1 MNTDRPAA
9 EEERLKALRRER
21 FNNTEGE
28 RRYQQLVAQRAQ
40 RRQQLMSQSNVHK
53 GTLSEA
59 AKI

>member
-53 GTLSEA
+53 GT
-59 AKI
+59 